1 MRRICSIYK
10 CSDNYPQVGQTC
22 VAWAIEVPFKLDLR
36 VVFKP
41 QKGFDPNVV
50 EFNFL
55 FRDIYKTS

>member
-1 MRRICSIYK
+1 M
-10 CSDNYPQVGQTC
+10 
-22 VAWAIEVPFKLDLR
+22 AWAIEVPFKLDLR